1 MWTEGKEGNRTKDL
15 SVHSF
20 VPSQPYRP
28 RLAVLSERS
37 TTEDAQAEDAEKSC
51 RNSLTVQRST
61 RLAHGPGAV
70 PTRCSSAAHA
80 PPVHAYA
87 CSTTPP
93 TPVLRSAAQV
103 LSLLHSCIHAFIH
116 VCMSHCRRN
125 GVTLCL
131 FWSEVGFIEENHFW
145 SC

>member
-1 MWTEGKEGNRTKDL
+1 MTTTKKEPQRDMMWTEGKEGNRTKDL

-80 PPVHAYA
+80 PPRMNDHSSYA
-87 CSTTPP
+87 GAAQ
-93 TPVLRSAAQV
+93 RSASAEPAAFM
-103 LSLLHSCIHAFIH
+103 HSCIHTRMH
-116 VCMSHCRRN
+116 ESLPQKWCY
-125 GVTLCL
+125 TLPL
-131 FWSEVGFIEENHFW
+131 LVRSRVY
-145 SC
+145 